1 MKKVVKLIL
10 NIICLPLYCIAAI
23 VAIVA
28 IIAVV
33 LVFMIFVIYMCW
45 GESRDGKKAI
55 MNIVSKGIK
64 EHFKKIIN
72 QETKCL

>member
-10 NIICLPLYCIAAI
+10 NIICLPLYCIVAI

-28 IIAVV
+28 VV
-33 LVFMIFVIYMCW
+33 LVFIIFVIYMCW

-55 MNIVSKGIK
+55 MNIVSKGVK
-64 EHFKKIIN
+64 EHFKNITN